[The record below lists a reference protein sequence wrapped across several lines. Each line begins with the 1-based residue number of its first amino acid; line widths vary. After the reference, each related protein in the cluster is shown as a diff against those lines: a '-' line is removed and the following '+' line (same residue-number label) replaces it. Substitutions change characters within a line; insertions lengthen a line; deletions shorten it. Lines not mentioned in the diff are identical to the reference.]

1 MMPLAKLIAR
11 GAVLVSGTALVAIL
25 ALVSAQIGARVIAG
39 QPLSWPDEL
48 SRILFIYLV
57 FIGAVE
63 TSVRH
68 THIAVNMRDTF
79 GLPAR
84 VDDLLDMG
92 RMAVCILVLAIIA
105 WGAWQMIP
113 VVGTM
118 SLPATGLPM
127 SVMVLPI
134 LLGSALM
141 ILATLL
147 NIFSRLAGRP
157 LLPEQARDPQ
167 SEADGS

>member
-1 MMPLAKLIAR
+1 M
-11 GAVLVSGTALVAIL
+11 V
-25 ALVSAQIGARVIAG
+25 G

-57 FIGAVE
+57 FVGAAE
-63 TSVRH
+63 SSVRH
-68 THIAVNMRDTF
+68 IHIAVNMRDTF

-84 VDDLLDMG
+84 VDDVLDIL
-92 RMAVCILVLAIIA
+92 RMAICIVVLVVIA

-127 SVMVLPI
+127 SVMVLPV
-134 LLGSALM
+134 LLGAVLM
-141 ILATLL
+141 IVATLL
-147 NIFSRLAGRP
+147 NLFSRLAGRP
-157 LLPEQARDPQ
+157 LLPEQEREPQ
-167 SEADGS
+167 TEADGA